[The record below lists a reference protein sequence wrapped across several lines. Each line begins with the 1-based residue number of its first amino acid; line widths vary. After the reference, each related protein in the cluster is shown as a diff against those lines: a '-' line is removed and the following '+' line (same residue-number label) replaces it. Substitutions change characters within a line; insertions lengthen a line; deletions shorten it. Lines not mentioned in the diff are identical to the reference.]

1 MFGRNVFLNKDV
13 VNALYVFA
21 TMYREHSAQKSF
33 ALVSHLMDYGDN
45 YLVVDCYFPVLALT
59 HSYMVNRRQF
69 AAATSV
75 ERLMRLHLET
85 SRNVQMTA
93 QYWLQVI
100 ER

>member
-1 MFGRNVFLNKDV
+1 
-13 VNALYVFA
+13 
-21 TMYREHSAQKSF
+21 
-33 ALVSHLMDYGDN
+33 
-45 YLVVDCYFPVLALT
+45 
-59 HSYMVNRRQF
+59 MVNRRQF